1 MGLLN
6 SLLVGR
12 PNGVRSRIK
21 ARLGLG
27 GAAAPESPAPTVK
40 PGAFGG
46 GASAPAP
53 RAPTPVSS
61 EPAEKVL
68 KLKKEPPKDVTP
80 PEGYE
85 VVLHKDALEK
95 GRIIEIIIAGTAIA
109 VAHVDDQYFAIA
121 NACPHADGPLGEG
134 QLDGR
139 VVTCPYHGWQFDVAD
154 GSCKTNPYAKV
165 TTYPV
170 QVVGDAVCVKL

>member
-1 MGLLN
+1 
-6 SLLVGR
+6 V
-12 PNGVRSRIK
+12 
-21 ARLGLG
+21 
-27 GAAAPESPAPTVK
+27 AA
-40 PGAFGG
+40 
-46 GASAPAP
+46 
-53 RAPTPVSS
+53 

-109 VAHVDDQYFAIA
+109 VAHVDQRYYAIA

-134 QLDGR
+134 QLDGTL
-139 VVTCPYHGWQFDVAD
+139 VTCPYHGWQFDLTD